1 MSKKTTIRLLMIIP
15 IVAILLTLM
24 ILIDFNRVIQNI
36 EPMFCIIKNVYE
48 DGGTKEYIG
57 IGYKIFDYKKI
68 EKERVVK
75 IGSIFSQY
83 E

>member
-1 MSKKTTIRLLMIIP
+1 MSKQTTIRLLIIIP
-15 IVAILLTLM
+15 IIAILIAVML
-24 ILIDFNRVIQNI
+24 LIDFNRVIQNM
-36 EPMFCIIKNVYE
+36 EPLFCVTKTVYE

-68 EKERVVK
+68 NEKRQVK
-75 IGSIFSQY
+75 LGTIFSQY

>member
-1 MSKKTTIRLLMIIP
+1 MSKQTTIRLLIILP
-15 IVAILLTLM
+15 IIAVLILLMMLV
-24 ILIDFNRVIQNI
+24 DFNRVVQNV
-36 EPMFCIIKNVYE
+36 EPLFCITKSVYE

-57 IGYKIFDYKKI
+57 FGYKIFDYNKVN
-68 EKERVVK
+68 EKRQVK